1 MYNQNAKPV
10 LPEDVGSILKS
21 LNQRGFEAYIVGG
34 CVRDCIIGR
43 IPADWDIATAALP
56 EQVKGIF
63 EKTVDTGLK
72 HGTVTV
78 MIGAESFEVTT
89 FRVDGEYE
97 DARHPSSVEFTTSI
111 EDDLSRRDFTINA
124 MAFHP
129 DKEFVDPFGGISD
142 IERKLIRTV
151 GGPDDRFQE
160 DALRMLRAVRFSAQ
174 LGFSVEDEILR
185 SIRANSRLISS
196 ISSERVRDELTRILV
211 SSEPLKFALLQETG
225 LLKHIIPEFERCF
238 ETPQNHPYHIYD
250 VALHSLHAVGEI
262 ENDRCL
268 RWAMLLHDIGK
279 SATRTT
285 DEKGVDHFYGHP
297 VKSEAL
303 AEVILKRLR
312 FDNRSIDRILRLI
325 RLHDREIVPTYK
337 AVARAVCA
345 VGEDIFE
352 DLLKVKAADKMAQNP
367 KYRDK
372 GLHTVAE
379 VKRIY
384 LEMKGSGRCLGL
396 KDLAI
401 NGSDL
406 IGTGW
411 PQGREIGRALKQLL
425 ERVIDEPGLN
435 RKDRLLELASEL
447 AIDRRPTK

>member
-1 MYNQNAKPV
+1 MYNQDAKPV
-10 LPEDVGSILKS
+10 LPEEVDSILKS
-21 LNQRGFEAYIVGG
+21 LNHKGFEAYIVGG
-34 CVRDCIIGR
+34 CVRDSTIGR
-43 IPADWDIATAALP
+43 APADWDIATAARP

-78 MIGAESFEVTT
+78 MVGAESFEVTT

-97 DARHPSSVEFTTSI
+97 DARHPSSVEYTTSI
-111 EDDLSRRDFTINA
+111 EADLSRRDFTINA
-124 MAFHP
+124 IAFHP
-129 DKEFVDPFGGISD
+129 DKEFVDPFGGIPD
-142 IERKLIRTV
+142 IGRKLIRTV
-151 GGPDDRFQE
+151 GRADDRFQE

-174 LGFSVEDEILR
+174 LGFSMDDEILR
-185 SIRANSRLISS
+185 SIKANSRLISS

-211 SSEPLKFALLQETG
+211 SGEPMKFVLLEETG
-225 LLKHIIPEFERCF
+225 LLQYVIPEFQRCF
-238 ETPQNHPYHIYD
+238 DTPQNHPYHIYD
-250 VALHSLHAVGEI
+250 VAAHSLHAVAAI

-279 SATRTT
+279 SVTRTT
-285 DEKGVDHFYGHP
+285 DDKGVDHFYGHP

-312 FDNRSIDRILRLI
+312 FDNRSIDRILRLV
-325 RLHDREIVPTYK
+325 RLHDREIVPAQK
-337 AVARAVCA
+337 AVAKAVCA

-367 KYRDK
+367 KYREK
-372 GLHTVAE
+372 GLNTVAE

-384 LEMKGSGRCLGL
+384 LDMKESGRCLAL

-411 PQGREIGRALKQLL
+411 PQGREIGRVLKQLL
-425 ERVIDEPGLN
+425 EKVIDEPGLN

-447 AIDRRPTK
+447 TIDRRPIK